1 MSGVRQFDEAFIL
14 PLVLDI
20 FWRNGWQATSLVE
33 IAKETGVQR
42 GSLYNAYGGK
52 DELFLQAYEIYCKNF
67 LNNIDLAMQGD
78 SLQEV
83 LTNFFSAAL
92 ANMSKGTPAK
102 GCLTTKMLVDINL
115 TSERIQQRLRDFM
128 NELRLALEVKLSDP
142 KWKDSLILEVG
153 QTADVLITYT
163 RGIAVMERAYKDPT
177 FLQNTCDAFVQILVK
192 K

>member
-67 LNNIDLAMQGD
+67 LNNIDLAMKGD

-92 ANMSKGTPAK
+92 ANMSKGTPSK

>member
-1 MSGVRQFDEAFIL
+1 LSGVRQFDEAFIL

-67 LNNIDLAMQGD
+67 LNNIDLAMKGD

-192 K
+192 N

>member
-1 MSGVRQFDEAFIL
+1 LSGVRQFDEAFIL

-67 LNNIDLAMQGD
+67 LNNIDLAMKGD

>member
-67 LNNIDLAMQGD
+67 LNNIDLAMKGD

-192 K
+192 N

>member
-67 LNNIDLAMQGD
+67 LNNIDLAMKGD

-83 LTNFFSAAL
+83 LINFFSAAL

>member
-67 LNNIDLAMQGD
+67 LNNIDLAMKGD

>member
-1 MSGVRQFDEAFIL
+1 M
-14 PLVLDI
+14 
-20 FWRNGWQATSLVE
+20 
-33 IAKETGVQR
+33 K
-42 GSLYNAYGGK
+42 
-52 DELFLQAYEIYCKNF
+52 
-67 LNNIDLAMQGD
+67 GD

-192 K
+192 N